1 MRVMRMEH
9 EFAATSLRSLPL
21 LEASLESERQR
32 LAVTAAMCTVLSM
45 IQVDPD
51 AFTALQDCVFSGD
64 FETCEGVPAGD
75 PNGFLINPLGGHP
88 VDMSGPAG

>member
-1 MRVMRMEH
+1 MRMEQ
-9 EFAATSLRSLPL
+9 EFSASSRLRFLPL
-21 LEASLESERQR
+21 LEASLESECQH
-32 LAVTAAMCTVLSM
+32 LSVTAAICLVPSM

-51 AFTALQDCVFSGD
+51 AFVALQDCVFSGD
-64 FETCEGVPAGD
+64 FEICEGVPAGD